1 MPKSFDTIF
10 MGAAGSSG
18 GSYWISVIGE
28 TQAASGGGDG
38 ATLFSSIAVDSEANA
53 YSVGYCHAAT
63 TPSGLGNAACII
75 KHDTDGAVSF
85 NKDLYAS
92 ASGTDRGSFT
102 GVDVNSSD
110 EPYVF
115 GEGFFP
121 NNNLSVVL
129 KYNTSGVLQ
138 FMKGLSSVK
147 GEFKGGGVSPAGN
160 PYGVGYLTAAYGS
173 QPDSLYHRFN
183 SSGAIQQGCALNNDS
198 GVAYDIGFDSSNN
211 AYIYGRDRIS
221 GSRNDLGIFKV
232 NTSDAIQWGKVFS
245 TNNGSGNVSYGNH
258 CIAVED
264 SGSVFISGYENNAAK
279 FHLLKLAQSNG
290 STTWNK
296 TVTISGGTVNLNFAL
311 AVDSDGNVY
320 VFGDTT
326 TASSGTGAVRA
337 ATIIKFN
344 SSGAVQWA
352 NKLTTTNGT
361 EGTRAKDITI
371 DSNGDIRIVML
382 SKIVNSSYGYSS
394 QVAKLP
400 SDGSLTAVYGDWTYV
415 SIASSLTVGNGDL
428 ASNAV
433 STRALNTPSYGDV
446 GNVAGDLSLSLELVE
461 L

>member
-1 MPKSFDTIF
+1 MPRSFDTIF

-28 TQAASGGGDG
+28 TQAADGGNAG
-38 ATLFSSIAVDSEANA
+38 ATQLTAIAVDSEANA
-53 YSVGYCHAAT
+53 YSVGRCYAAT
-63 TPSGLGNAACII
+63 TPSSMGAAACII
-75 KHDTDGAVSF
+75 KHDTDGAVLF

-92 ASGTDRGSFT
+92 ASGVDRGGFT

-121 NNNLSVVL
+121 DNNLSVVL

-160 PYGVGYLTAAYGS
+160 PYGVGYLSGLVDLT
-173 QPDSLYHRFN
+173 YHRFN
-183 SSGAIQQGCALNNDS
+183 SSGAIQQGCALNNDF
-198 GVAYDIGFDSSNN
+198 GIAYDIGFDSSNN

-221 GSRNDLGIFKV
+221 TNRNDLGIFKV
-232 NTSDAIQWGKVFS
+232 NTSDAIQWGKVFT
-245 TNNGSGNVSYGNH
+245 TNSGEGNVDVADNG
-258 CIAVED
+258 IAVED

-371 DSNGDIRIVML
+371 DSNGDIRILMQ
-382 SKIVNSSYGYSS
+382 SKIVNSNYGSSS

-446 GNVAGDLSLSLELVE
+446 GNVAGDLSISLELVE